1 MTRVFII
8 VIALAVALMVFSLVD
23 AIAID
28 RFRVRG
34 VPKGLWIFLIVVLPI
49 VGPVLWLTVGRGRK
63 NGPGSKRGP
72 IAPDDDIDFLR
83 GLNTKPPGDDPRG

>member
-1 MTRVFII
+1 MTRLII
-8 VIALAVALMVFSLVD
+8 ILVALALALMVFSAID
-23 AIAID
+23 AILID

-34 VPKGLWIFLIVVLPI
+34 VPKGLWVFIIIFIPI

-83 GLNTKPPGDDPRG
+83 GLNTDPPSDGPRG

>member
-8 VIALAVALMVFSLVD
+8 VIAIAIALMVFSLVD
-23 AIAID
+23 AIVID

-34 VPKGLWIFLIVVLPI
+34 VPKGLWIFLILVLPV
-49 VGPVLWLTVGRGRK
+49 VGPILWLTVGRGKK
-63 NGPGSKRGP
+63 NGPGSRRGP

-83 GLNTKPPGDDPRG
+83 GLNTDPPGDGPRG

>member
-8 VIALAVALMVFSLVD
+8 LIAIAVALMVFALVD
-23 AIAID
+23 AIVID

-34 VPKGLWIFLIVVLPI
+34 VPKGLWIVLILVLPI
-49 VGPVLWLTVGRGRK
+49 VGSVLWLSVGRGKK

-83 GLNTKPPGDDPRG
+83 GLNTNPPGDGPLG